1 MNTAHSQSTDLD
13 PTPAGNLSDRVDPF
27 LAQWIDALPKAEI
40 HVHLE
45 GSIGPQTLLV
55 LAERH
60 RRLDTLPST
69 DVESLKRWFKFTDF
83 PHFVRIYMLISD
95 LLRTPEDFA
104 LVVEACGADMAAQ
117 NIRYRELTFTPF
129 THTDYQ
135 NKGLSIADLLEGLEA
150 GRAAARSAYGVE
162 MRWVFDV
169 PRNVSFG
176 RADGLQAGTYDP
188 LPAERTLAYALAGRA
203 HGVVG
208 FGLGGYEV
216 GAPAAP
222 FAHAFAAAKEAG
234 LLCVPH
240 AGETLGAQS
249 VADCVTLLG
258 ADRIGHGVRA
268 VEDPALLTL
277 LRDRQ
282 IPLEVNLTSNI
293 CLHVYRR
300 LAEHPLPHLDRMG
313 LKLTVNSDDPPL
325 FNTTLCDEYRILS
338 AEFGYGQAEIARLA
352 RNAFEVCAAPQEL
365 KARLLR
371 EFDASLNHHPTNPG
385 SGSPASSPVRKAA
398 GP

>member
-1 MNTAHSQSTDLD
+1 MNSAPYLTDRVLD
-13 PTPAGNLSDRVDPF
+13 PALTA
-27 LAQWIDALPKAEI
+27 WIDALPKAEI

-45 GSIGPQTLLV
+45 GSIQPQTLLA

-60 RRLDTLPST
+60 GRLDSLPTT
-69 DVESLKRWFKFTDF
+69 DLEGLRRWFAFQDF
-83 PHFVRIYMLISD
+83 PHFLRIYMLISD

-104 LVVEACGADMAAQ
+104 LIVEACGADMAAQ

-135 NKGLSIADLLEGLEA
+135 DKGLTIDDLLAGLEA
-150 GRAAARSAYGVE
+150 GRAAACRDHGVE

-169 PRNVSFG
+169 PRNTSFG
-176 RADGLQAGTYDP
+176 PAAAGPGSYDP
-188 LPAERTLAYALAGRA
+188 YPAERTLAFALQGQA

-216 GAPAAP
+216 GAPPAP
-222 FAHAFAAAKEAG
+222 FAHAFTAAKAAG

-240 AGETLGAQS
+240 AGETMGAAS
-249 VADCVTLLG
+249 VADAITCLH

-268 VEDPALLTL
+268 IEDPALLTV

-282 IPLEVNLTSNI
+282 IPLELNPTSNVR
-293 CLHVYRR
+293 LHIYRR

-313 LKLTVNSDDPPL
+313 LKVTVNSDDPPL
-325 FNTTLCDEYRILS
+325 FNTTLCGEYQALA
-338 AEFGYGQAEIARLA
+338 AEFAYDKRCIARIA
-352 RNAFEVCAAPQEL
+352 RNAFEVSGAPGDL
-365 KARLLR
+365 KRNLLA
-371 EFDASLNHHPTNPG
+371 EFDAFVQGDLTQ
-385 SGSPASSPVRKAA
+385 
-398 GP
+398 